1 MAITAISPNIHLRII
16 ITISHQT
23 LRGSIP
29 PRRNILSVR
38 LFRINSFTR
47 SKISQFDGITRDEHI
62 LRLDVSMKDALA
74 MDVLDGFEQLE
85 HKGFYFVGVEVVIP
99 DDEFVHV
106 LFHELEDE
114 G

>member
-1 MAITAISPNIHLRII
+1 
-16 ITISHQT
+16 
-23 LRGSIP
+23 
-29 PRRNILSVR
+29 
-38 LFRINSFTR
+38 
-47 SKISQFDGITRDEHI
+47 
-62 LRLDVSMKDALA
+62 MKDALA